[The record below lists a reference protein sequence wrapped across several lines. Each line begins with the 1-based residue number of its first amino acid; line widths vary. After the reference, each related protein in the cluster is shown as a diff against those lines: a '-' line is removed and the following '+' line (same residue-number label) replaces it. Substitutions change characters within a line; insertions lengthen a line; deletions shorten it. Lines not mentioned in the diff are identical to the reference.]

1 MRKSLLSL
9 VLLWMASVQ
18 ISQAQTKFVGEIVA
32 GNPVLT
38 MNKAEMLK
46 LYNMNLLK
54 FTGIDGQFTDASI
67 KPAGTGNYVLLFTGK
82 TCRSAL
88 ALVNNGGKLAPSG
101 ISCTTTDCSSEPH
114 GCEVTYG
121 TGPDAGTVY
130 CSPCSNGGK
139 CTKTSTST
147 SLLD

>member
-1 MRKSLLSL
+1 
-9 VLLWMASVQ
+9 MASVQ

-38 MNKAEMLK
+38 MDKAEMLK
-46 LYNMNLLK
+46 IYNINLLK
-54 FTGIDGQFTDASI
+54 YAGIEGQFTGAAI
-67 KPAGTGNYVLLFTGK
+67 KPAGDGNYVLLFAGK
-82 TCRSAL
+82 TCRSVL
-88 ALVNNGGKLAPSG
+88 ALSNYSGKLAPTG
-101 ISCTTTDCSSEPH
+101 TSCTTTDCSSEPH

-121 TGPDAGTVY
+121 TGSNAGTVY